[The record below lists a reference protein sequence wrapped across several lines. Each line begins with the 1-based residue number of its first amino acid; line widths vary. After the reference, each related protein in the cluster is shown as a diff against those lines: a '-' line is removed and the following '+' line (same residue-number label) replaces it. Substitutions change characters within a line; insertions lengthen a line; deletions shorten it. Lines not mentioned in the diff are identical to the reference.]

1 MAPKTG
7 AADIPSSPSFDNH
20 AASQQLLAEASS
32 PAPRLAAST
41 AVRGADLLNYA
52 RTLSKPAVLA
62 SSPQSE
68 SARKLTKPGKLSRA
82 SLTAT
87 GLLSETSSQK
97 KKKKRGAHMYDLEP
111 SPEKKRPHSLPAQLA
126 NSENEYV
133 EDTLAVEGV
142 EERVP
147 ETSQAQPEDEGLE
160 SLGIVVG
167 LQMDAGS
174 VPKKKRGKPYKSD
187 EGTMSAAGSI
197 LEAPVS
203 TAAEERAAD
212 GNIPSSPPLPIKRQR
227 GRPRKSGESSMSGPA
242 LDTASSPNQVDE
254 AAHFEPKPN
263 RKTHPGKET
272 DSTPNGDGSSKAP
285 PKKLRRLNGPTMRS
299 SDMRD
304 IEEDLPSPKATRK
317 ASQKAIHSLADLG
330 PPNKIPVRSSRSR
343 TAQIEAAQAALENHS
358 GTAIMN
364 IEYDSAA
371 KTHPQRALNRGSKK
385 PTMLV
390 KPSKRG
396 KSGESHSLE
405 TVPGRV
411 ATAPYGVVKKAGEP
425 IVDLESPI
433 DDADE
438 AVDDADAIVN
448 QTRKKAGAENGKERS
463 VEGNSRRDHKEVA
476 KKADERDEGE
486 ELDGRAEQQG
496 AEDHNEEAGA
506 DGAPL
511 ANATPTNNNSNIS
524 PLKVVFKFTDSEE
537 RDGEC
542 ATKWGRII
550 RRRCASARVILCRSA
565 DDNPS
570 LDDIAKLKDDLV
582 GLLTS
587 TNGKIREDRR
597 VHFKRDAYAYLFRE
611 LTLVLEAMHDKL
623 QETERDITASS
634 SALAIV
640 YHFLNTMLIFKD
652 TIRSW
657 KVKVPQ
663 RSQGDRLIRD
673 VESNLVVPLRDIA
686 DGFRI
691 LLHQLKRA
699 DQDRQ
704 AKLEAQ
710 LQQTAREQE
719 LVRQEEELRSGR
731 ERRKRWQDLH
741 IIRMQCEPDLAR
753 RRRLRFFE
761 HVQTQEIDANGRPF
775 ERVPFLGERSAP
787 PSTWI
792 ATVSDRKWTTE
803 QETALLDDLQSS
815 VPLERIFRRHC
826 GPRGVLRDFSVPEF
840 AAKMAW
846 VRSGWAQLSQQHGW
860 EIPEW
865 VKKIPIL
872 P

>member
-1 MAPKTG
+1 
-7 AADIPSSPSFDNH
+7 
-20 AASQQLLAEASS
+20 
-32 PAPRLAAST
+32 
-41 AVRGADLLNYA
+41 
-52 RTLSKPAVLA
+52 
-62 SSPQSE
+62 
-68 SARKLTKPGKLSRA
+68 
-82 SLTAT
+82 
-87 GLLSETSSQK
+87 
-97 KKKKRGAHMYDLEP
+97 MYDLEP

-133 EDTLAVEGV
+133 EDTSAVEGV

-147 ETSQAQPEDEGLE
+147 ETSQAQPEDEGPE
-160 SLGIVVG
+160 YLGIVVG
-167 LQMDAGS
+167 LQMDVGS
-174 VPKKKRGKPYKSD
+174 VPKKKRGRPRKSD
-187 EGTMSAAGSI
+187 ESAISAAGSI

-227 GRPRKSGESSMSGPA
+227 GRPRKSGESSMSAPA

-254 AAHFEPKPN
+254 AAHVEPKPN

-272 DSTPNGDGSSKAP
+272 DSTSNGDGSSKAP

-317 ASQKAIHSLADLG
+317 ASQKAIHPPADLG

-358 GTAIMN
+358 ATAIMN

-371 KTHPQRALNRGSKK
+371 KTHPQRALNRASKK

-396 KSGESHSLE
+396 KS
-405 TVPGRV
+405 
-411 ATAPYGVVKKAGEP
+411 GEP

-448 QTRKKAGAENGKERS
+448 QARKKAGAENGKERS
-463 VEGNSRRDHKEVA
+463 VEGNSRQDYKEVA
-476 KKADERDEGE
+476 KKADEGDEGE

-496 AEDHNEEAGA
+496 TEDHNEEAGA

-511 ANATPTNNNSNIS
+511 ANANPANNNSNMS
-524 PLKVVFKFTDSEE
+524 PLEVVFKFTDSEE

-550 RRRCASARVILCRSA
+550 RRRCASARVILCRSG
-565 DDNPS
+565 DDGPS

-587 TNGKIREDRR
+587 TNGKIRENRR

-611 LTLVLEAMHDKL
+611 LTLVLKAMYDKL
-623 QETERDITASS
+623 QETEGDITASS

-640 YHFLNTMLIFKD
+640 YLFLNTILIFKD
-652 TIRSW
+652 TMRSW

-686 DGFRI
+686 EEFRI

-710 LQQTAREQE
+710 LQQAAREQE

-792 ATVSDRKWTTE
+792 ATVSDREWTTE

-815 VPLERIFRRHC
+815 VRKFRKQLPGLENTDNICSALERIFRRHC
-826 GPRGVLRDFSVPEF
+826 GPRGVLRDFSVPDF

-865 VKKIPIL
+865 VKEIPIL